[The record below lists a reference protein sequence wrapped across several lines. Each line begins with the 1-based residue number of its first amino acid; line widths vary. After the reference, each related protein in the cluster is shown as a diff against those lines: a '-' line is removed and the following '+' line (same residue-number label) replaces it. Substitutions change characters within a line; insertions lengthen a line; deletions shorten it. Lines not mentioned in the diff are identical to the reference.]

1 MTVLTAD
8 VAIVGAGLIGCML
21 ARDLALGGRS
31 VVVIDK
37 GRVGGESSGV
47 SFGSL
52 RIQGTRGTSLEFAL
66 RAQTIW
72 ENVETEIGR
81 SVEFDPSGHVH
92 LALDEAQVERLEENA
107 RHLRAHGA
115 EVEIVGRNEIAR
127 RWPFLARERVVAASW
142 SSRDALVNP
151 RLVAPA
157 FAAAAARLGVRIV
170 EEAEVIAAERKDGR
184 FRLRTGSRVAPSI
197 VADVLVNAAGAWC
210 GRLAALFG
218 EHIPVFA
225 AGPAEIVTEPV
236 ERFLGPVIH
245 VVDGS
250 VLFRQTRRGNLI
262 VAGHPR
268 MSVDMDSRDNRV
280 PPAKILVNLGR
291 LAAIAPGL
299 GACHVLRTWTGIEG
313 YVPDMNPVLGPSAT
327 TPGLFH
333 ACAFSGHGLQ
343 VGPAASVALTELITT
358 GRTDMP
364 IDDFGVERFA
374 EDRARAVPTMGEE
387 FSHDV
392 IDKGAKP

>member
-1 MTVLTAD
+1 MSASSAD

-21 ARDLALGGRS
+21 ARDLALRGRS
-31 VVVIDK
+31 VVVLDK

-52 RIQGTRGTSLEFAL
+52 RIQGTRGAALDMAL
-66 RAQTIW
+66 RSQSIW
-72 ENVETEIGR
+72 ERVETDIGA

-92 LALDEAQVERLEENA
+92 LALDEPQVTRLEENA
-107 RHLRAHGA
+107 RHLRARA
-115 EVEIVGRNEIAR
+115 VEVEIVGRNEIAR
-127 RWPFLARERVVAASW
+127 RWPFLDRKRVIAASW
-142 SSRDALVNP
+142 SRRDALVNP

-170 EEAEVIAAERKDGR
+170 ERAEVIAAERIDGR
-184 FRLRTGSRVAPSI
+184 FRLRTGSPDAPAI

-210 GRLAALFG
+210 GALAAMFG
-218 EHIPVFA
+218 EDIPVFA

-268 MSVDMDSRDNRV
+268 MSIDAGSRDIRV
-280 PPAKILVNLGR
+280 PPEKILVNMGR
-291 LAAIAPGL
+291 LAAIAPSL
-299 GACHVLRTWTGIEG
+299 RACQVLRTWTGIEG

-343 VGPAASVALTELITT
+343 VGPAASLALADLIVT
-358 GRTDMP
+358 GRTDIP
-364 IDDFGVERFA
+364 IDALAVERFSA
-374 EDRARAVPTMGEE
+374 SGARAVATMSEE
-387 FSHDV
+387 FDQDV
-392 IDKGAKP
+392 ISKGETP

>member
-1 MTVLTAD
+1 MSAISAD
-8 VAIVGAGLIGCML
+8 VVIVGAGLIGCML
-21 ARDLALGGRS
+21 ARELALRGRS
-31 VVVIDK
+31 VVVLDK

-52 RIQGTRGTSLEFAL
+52 RVQGARGVSLDLAL
-66 RAQTIW
+66 RAQSIW
-72 ENVETEIGR
+72 EKVEAEIGS

-92 LALDEAQVERLEENA
+92 LALDEAQVERMEENA
-107 RHLRAHGA
+107 RHLRARGA

-127 RWPFLARERVVAASW
+127 RWPFLDRERVIAASF

-157 FAAAAARLGVRIV
+157 FAAACARLSVRIV
-170 EEAEVIAAERKDGR
+170 EGAEVLAAERRDGR
-184 FRLRTGSRVAPSI
+184 FRLRTGSRDAPEI
-197 VADVLVNAAGAWC
+197 AADVMVNAAGAWC
-210 GRLAALFG
+210 GELAAMFG
-218 EHIPVFA
+218 EDIPVFA

-236 ERFLGPVIH
+236 PRFLGPVIH

-268 MSVDMDSRDNRV
+268 MSVERDSRDNRV
-280 PPAKILVNLGR
+280 PPEKILVNLGR

-299 GACHVLRTWTGIEG
+299 GASHVLRTWTGIEG

-343 VGPAASVALTELITT
+343 VGPAAALALAELIDT

-364 IDDFGVERFA
+364 IGDFGVERFA
-374 EDRARAVPTMGEE
+374 AQRAAAVSTMSEE

-392 IDKGAKP
+392 IRKGETP

>member
-1 MTVLTAD
+1 MTTLSAD

-21 ARDLALGGRS
+21 ARDLSRLGRS
-31 VVVIDK
+31 VVVVDK

-52 RIQGTRGTSLEFAL
+52 RLQGGRGASLDLAL
-66 RAQTIW
+66 RAQSIW
-72 ENVETEIGR
+72 ETVEAELGR

-107 RHLRAHGA
+107 RHLRARGA

-127 RWPFLARERVVAASW
+127 RWPFLDRERVIAASW

-157 FAAAAARLGVRIV
+157 FAEAAARLGSRFL
-170 EEAEVIAAERKDGR
+170 EWTEVIAAERVDGR
-184 FRLRTGSRVAPSI
+184 FRLRTGGEAAPTI

-210 GRLAALFG
+210 GRLADMFG
-218 EHIPVFA
+218 EDIPVFA

-280 PPAKILVNLGR
+280 PPEKIVVNLGR
-291 LAAIAPGL
+291 LAAIAPSL
-299 GACHVLRTWTGIEG
+299 GSCHVLRTWTGIEG
-313 YVPDMNPVLGPSAT
+313 YVPDMNPVIGPSAT

-343 VGPAASVALTELITT
+343 VGPAASAALTELIVT
-358 GRTDMP
+358 GRTSMP
-364 IDDFGVERFA
+364 VGDFGIERFA
-374 EDRARAVPTMGEE
+374 AQQARAVATLSEE
-387 FSHDV
+387 FYQDV
-392 IDKGAKP
+392 IKRGETP